1 MNRRLFGRKVTSLP
15 LLRTS
20 KSTDRMAYQIS
31 GIQQVGIGV
40 PQVDEAWDF
49 YAKTFGQ
56 KARVFREAA
65 PAPFMTRYTGNT
77 VQSRD
82 ALLAINL
89 AGGGGMEIWQY
100 TSRSPEA
107 PKEAVRLGDLGI
119 VATRIRCRNVS
130 DYRNELHAWG
140 IETLHR
146 GQLRDPLGRAVLW
159 LRDPY
164 GNPFY
169 VVQDDRRFSDV
180 SHLTSGP
187 AGVQIGVSDVD
198 RSIALYRD
206 VLGYDVVAFD
216 ETGTFEDL
224 APLAPDLPT
233 VRRVILQHSQAR
245 KGPFSELFGS
255 SEIELIERQDKG
267 GRKIFENRYW
277 GDLGY
282 IHLCFDITGM
292 EGLKAS
298 LEAAGYPFTVDS
310 GTTFDMGDAGGHFTY
325 IEDPDGTLI
334 EFVETHRIPILK
346 KLGWY
351 LDLRKRDPAKP
362 LPRLLVKM
370 MGWFG

>member
-20 KSTDRMAYQIS
+20 NSTDRMAYQIS

-100 TSRSPEA
+100 TSRTPEA

-119 VATRIRCRNVS
+119 VAARIRCRNVS
-130 DYRNELHAWG
+130 DYRNELYACG
-140 IETLHR
+140 VETLHR

-267 GRKIFENRYW
+267 GRKIFENRFW

>member
-100 TSRSPEA
+100 TSRTPEA

-119 VATRIRCRNVS
+119 VAARIRCRNVS

>member
-20 KSTDRMAYQIS
+20 NSTDRMAYQIS

-40 PQVDEAWDF
+40 PQVDEAWAF

-56 KARVFREAA
+56 QARVFREAA

-100 TSRSPEA
+100 TSRTPEA

-119 VATRIRCRNVS
+119 VAARIRCRNVS

-140 IETLHR
+140 VETLHR

>member
-1 MNRRLFGRKVTSLP
+1 MNPRLFGRKVTSLP

-20 KSTDRMAYQIS
+20 NSTDRMAYQIS

-56 KARVFREAA
+56 NARVFREAA

-100 TSRSPEA
+100 TSRTPEA

-119 VATRIRCRNVS
+119 VAARIRCRNVS

-140 IETLHR
+140 VETLHR

>member
-100 TSRSPEA
+100 TSRTPEA

-119 VATRIRCRNVS
+119 VAARIRCRNVS
-130 DYRNELHAWG
+130 DYRNELYAWG
-140 IETLHR
+140 VETLHR

>member
-119 VATRIRCRNVS
+119 VAARIRCRNVS

-216 ETGTFEDL
+216 ETGAFDDL

-267 GRKIFENRYW
+267 GRKIFENRFW

>member
-1 MNRRLFGRKVTSLP
+1 
-15 LLRTS
+15 
-20 KSTDRMAYQIS
+20 MAYQIS

-40 PQVDEAWDF
+40 PDVDDAWRF

-100 TSRSPEA
+100 TSRKPEG

-119 VATRIRCRNVS
+119 VAARIRCGNVS
-130 DYRNELHAWG
+130 DYRNELQAWG
-140 IETLHR
+140 VQTLHK
-146 GQLRDPLGRAVLW
+146 GLLQDPLGRAVLW

-187 AGVQIGVSDVD
+187 AGVQLGVSNVD

-216 ETGTFEDL
+216 ETGSFADL

-245 KGPFSELFGS
+245 KGPFSALFGS
-255 SEIELIERQDKG
+255 SEIELIERQDQS

-292 EGLKAS
+292 ADLKAS

-334 EFVETHRIPILK
+334 EFVETHRIPIFK

-362 LPRLLVKM
+362 LPRMLVKM

>member
-1 MNRRLFGRKVTSLP
+1 MTSLP

-20 KSTDRMAYQIS
+20 NSTDRMAYQIS

-100 TSRSPEA
+100 TSRTPEA

-119 VATRIRCRNVS
+119 VAARIRCRNVS

>member
-1 MNRRLFGRKVTSLP
+1 MNPRLFGRKVTSLP

-20 KSTDRMAYQIS
+20 NSTDRMAYQIS

-100 TSRSPEA
+100 TSRTPEA

-119 VATRIRCRNVS
+119 VAARIRCRNVS

-140 IETLHR
+140 VETLHR
-146 GQLRDPLGRAVLW
+146 GQLQDPLGRAVLW

>member
-1 MNRRLFGRKVTSLP
+1 MNPRLFGRKVTSLP

-100 TSRSPEA
+100 TSRTPEA

-119 VATRIRCRNVS
+119 VAARIRCRNVS

-245 KGPFSELFGS
+245 KGPFSALFGS

>member
-119 VATRIRCRNVS
+119 VAARIRCRNVS